1 MTAVWGSNRYNG
13 KPARAKSGS
22 GSGKDGASGSGS
34 LEQVLERCHGG
45 KLEQKGG
52 GAVGGS
58 YTGGSTMSLRVQRLK
73 VNAAE
78 AEEASLQGR
87 AR

>member
-34 LEQVLERCHGG
+34 LEQVLER
-45 KLEQKGG
+45 
-52 GAVGGS
+52 
-58 YTGGSTMSLRVQRLK
+58 GGSTMSLRVQRLK